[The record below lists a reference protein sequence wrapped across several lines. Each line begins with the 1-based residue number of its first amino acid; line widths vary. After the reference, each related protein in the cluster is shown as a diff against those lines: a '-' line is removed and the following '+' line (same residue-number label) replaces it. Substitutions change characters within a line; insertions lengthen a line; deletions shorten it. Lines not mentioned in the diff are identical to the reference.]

1 MLSDQMIQWE
11 TPGSQDVLQG
21 GALSVGEG
29 VLLGVDWGEKRV
41 GFALSDRVRRFA
53 WPIDPFIRHVPGKF
67 SRVKD
72 ASLLMFVRKLIAEE
86 EIVGMVF
93 GVPYYHLSGD
103 SNPKAVDF
111 LETGRKLSAAI
122 PLPILFWDEGL
133 SSDTVRSN
141 PMTHP
146 GKKKGR
152 PFSKD
157 PWIDS
162 RSASLVLES
171 FLTSWSLW
179 SKNRMNE
186 VVSSKGG
193 VDPNEP

>member
-1 MLSDQMIQWE
+1 MVPDPMTQWE
-11 TPGSQDVLQG
+11 FSAGQDPFQG
-21 GALSVGEG
+21 VSLSLGEG
-29 VLLGVDWGEKRV
+29 VLLGVDWGDRRV
-41 GFALSDRVRRFA
+41 GFALSDRSRRFA
-53 WPIDPFIRHVPGKF
+53 WPIDPFIRKVPGKF
-67 SRVKD
+67 SHVKD
-72 ASLLMFVRKLIAEE
+72 LSLVESIRKLIAEE

-103 SNPKAVDF
+103 SNPKAQDF
-111 LETGRKLSAAI
+111 LESGRKLSSAI
-122 PLPILFWDEGL
+122 SLPILFWDEGL

-141 PMTHP
+141 PFTHQ

-152 PFSKD
+152 SFSKD

-171 FLTSWSLW
+171 FLTSCALW

-186 VVSSKGG
+186 VFSNKVG
-193 VDPNEP
+193 VEPNEP